1 MYLPGLSDNL
11 DQSGSRGI
19 PGLPRACC
27 PPKPKWR
34 ILVSLKFNQMR
45 KFLMKS
51 NTFLLLIY
59 IIVIYTNFVISMI
72 IAYQVRIGVLHSYKK
87 SY

>member
-11 DQSGSRGI
+11 DQSGSREI

-27 PPKPKWR
+27 PPRPKWR
-34 ILVSLKFNQMR
+34 ILVSLKLNKKR
-45 KFLMKS
+45 KFLTYT
-51 NTFLLLIY
+51 NIFLLLMY
-59 IIVIYTNFVISMI
+59 TKLLHTNFVISKI
-72 IAYQVRIGVLHSYKK
+72 IAFPERIANTHMNK

>member
-19 PGLPRACC
+19 PGLPRVCC
-27 PPKPKWR
+27 PPRPKWR
-34 ILVSLKFNQMR
+34 ILVSLKLNQMR

-51 NTFLLLIY
+51 DTFLLLIY

-72 IAYQVRIGVLHSYKK
+72 IAYQDRIGVLHSYE
-87 SY
+87 

>member
-27 PPKPKWR
+27 PPRPKWR

-45 KFLMKS
+45 KIS
-51 NTFLLLIY
+51 NEE
-59 IIVIYTNFVISMI
+59 
-72 IAYQVRIGVLHSYKK
+72 
-87 SY
+87 